1 MKKLILVDKLSVY
14 NLFFLL
20 LYRICGFR
28 SIYLSNAPFLKRKL
42 LITFLDIIDISCIN
56 YSTFKNYDFALH
68 FNLEYDH
75 AVNIYKKL
83 IIQDDKLLTHLFNAT
98 NPKKIEVALI
108 DMIRKYL
115 GSTSQLLICA
125 DYYKQDHRV
134 FVWHKRN
141 FIIQYLDHRYMNLN
155 FYILNLLS
163 QSLDIL
169 LLILKFVKI
178 KSTTFFLRKQKK
190 VKSEPLKEKR
200 NDNNP
205 VIYFPHK
212 GVMSGESYEKKFFYS
227 DDINSPFHQNNIL
240 HIEYGVF
247 PNTKEYL
254 SIEKY
259 YLENKLNYKFLPK
272 LTLKILFSSTVL
284 FIKKSK
290 TLPLSSKN
298 KLILSL
304 FANVEYY
311 TTNLKLHKNVKVALV
326 GYDFLFPKPLSLA
339 LDLSRITTVAYQER
353 YLSAFVGVGSV
364 LLDIY
369 FMWNNVLSQRMK
381 NSPIS
386 YIGESIVI
394 GSIKMELFQLS
405 DNLNI
410 SNKIAEIKKSY
421 KKLIIAFDY
430 HSAENSSDN
439 RIIPIANWQNNL
451 IFYRDLIK
459 LAANFPDLYIIIRGK
474 DAKWCDLDIYKDIY
488 NIIEN
493 IDNIEVNKDYEV
505 YDVSYHLVKESDLV
519 IGRYTSIMEESLSY
533 GIPVISHDYGAN
545 FKNSIKKMYD
555 GDCCF
560 EFVSSY
566 PELKKSV
573 QKLLFGEKKLD
584 DECIASLYRTIENP
598 KEKILNMTSMLLK
611 KETMNDI

>member
-1 MKKLILVDKLSVY
+1 MNKLIIVDKLTIF

-20 LYRICGFR
+20 LYRICGFQ
-28 SIYLSNAPFLKRKL
+28 SIYLSNSSFLKKKY
-42 LITFLDIIDISCIN
+42 LITILDIIGIASVN

-83 IIQDDKLLTHLFNAT
+83 INKDDKLLTRLFNVT
-98 NPKKIEVALI
+98 DPKKVEVALI

-125 DYYKQDHRV
+125 DYYKKDHRV

-141 FIIQYLDHRYMNLN
+141 FIIQYIDHNYKNLN
-155 FYILNLLS
+155 FYIFNLLS
-163 QSLDIL
+163 QFLNISF
-169 LLILKFVKI
+169 LILKFIKT
-178 KSTTFFLRKQKK
+178 KSTTVFLKKQKNTK
-190 VKSEPLKEKR
+190 NKPFKS
-200 NDNNP
+200 NDNHP
-205 VIYFPHK
+205 LIYFPHK
-212 GVMSGESYEKKFFYS
+212 GIISGESSYEKNFFYS
-227 DDINSPFHQNNIL
+227 DDTSSPFHRNNML

-259 YLENKLNYKFLPK
+259 YLENNLNYKFLPK
-272 LTLKILFSSTVL
+272 LTLKMLVSSTVL
-284 FIKKSK
+284 FMKKSK
-290 TLPLSSKN
+290 ILPISSKN

-311 TTNLKLHKNVKVALV
+311 ATNLKLHKNVKLALV
-326 GYDFLFPKPLSLA
+326 GYDFLFPKPLSLS
-339 LDLSRITTVAYQER
+339 LDMSRIKTVAYQER
-353 YLSAFVGVGSV
+353 YLSAFVGAGSV
-364 LLDIY
+364 LLDLY
-369 FMWNNVLSQRMK
+369 FMWNDKLRERMMS
-381 NSPIS
+381 SPIS
-386 YIGESIVI
+386 YIGKSIVI
-394 GSIKMELFQLS
+394 GSVKMELFQLS
-405 DNLNI
+405 NNLNI
-410 SNKIAEIKKSY
+410 SNKIAEIKKTY

-430 HSAENSSDN
+430 HSVEKSSDN
-439 RIIPIANWQNNL
+439 KIIPIANWQNNL

-459 LAANFPDLYIIIRGK
+459 LAASFPDAYIIIRGK

-573 QKLLFGEKKLD
+573 QKLLFNEKKLD
-584 DECIASLYRTIENP
+584 DECIASLYQTIENP
-598 KEKILNMTSMLLK
+598 KEKILNMTSTLLN
-611 KETMNDI
+611 KETMKDI